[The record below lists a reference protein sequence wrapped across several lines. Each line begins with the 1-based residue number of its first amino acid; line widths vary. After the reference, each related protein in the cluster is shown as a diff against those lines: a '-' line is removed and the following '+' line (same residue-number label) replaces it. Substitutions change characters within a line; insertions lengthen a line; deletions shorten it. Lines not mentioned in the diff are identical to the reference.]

1 MTYPMLKSDLKTLQE
16 TPELQGLSFSIS
28 RIQRYMGIGYNRASH
43 LVEAAIE
50 KGILVRD
57 QESEWLVKLAE
68 QEPRANHDI
77 R

>member
-1 MTYPMLKSDLKTLQE
+1 MTYPMLNSDLETLQK
-16 TPELQGLSFSIS
+16 TPELQGVSFSIS
-28 RIQRYMGIGYNRASH
+28 RIQRYMRIGYNRASH

-57 QESEWLVKLAE
+57 QESEWLVRLSRKGE
-68 QEPRANHDI
+68 NHDI